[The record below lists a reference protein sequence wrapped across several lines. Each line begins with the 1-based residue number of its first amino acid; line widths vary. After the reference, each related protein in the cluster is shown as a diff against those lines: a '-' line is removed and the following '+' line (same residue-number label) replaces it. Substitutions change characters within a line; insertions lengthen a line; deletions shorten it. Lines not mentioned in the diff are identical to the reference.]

1 MGLDAKGLRASTAV
15 GIVTEYLVSLG
26 IPREELDHIDTLVNF
41 DFERSTPAG
50 FRCHVFGAPVPPGHL
65 IEVAEGLLVVDEV
78 MCFVQAG
85 SWMSEPEQLEYG
97 YEICARYHLNHL
109 STGDYIEMG
118 QRYTVADL
126 IAYCNENRSRQ
137 GAIRAAAALK
147 RVHDGA
153 RSPMETATAIM
164 VVAKRSQG
172 GLGYA
177 KIELNHRVDVPNE
190 FKYLAKAGYF
200 EIDVY
205 APASGTG
212 IEYNG
217 SDHLDKQR
225 SASDAERMTVLSAL
239 GFRMIVLTGTQFA
252 HQLQLIERNSL
263 LVDRMAPSKC
273 YGTTAFALV
282 TILVIFAM
290 FASVSSC
297 TDRAR
302 YSGGDDYLVFGAGS
316 VHSIEGTELVIQT
329 DNSPRYT
336 DAGKQTRITFP
347 SSGRI
352 KDKLSQI
359 KVGTRVSYSRFESVD
374 TSGSYEGN
382 DIEIEQANTIR
393 RC

>member
-1 MGLDAKGLRASTAV
+1 MDLPIVLSHKTAWLYHNVVRPSEPLSRASSLYDEDSIADEAESTAGLPKLGLDAKGLRISAAV
-15 GIVTEYLVSLG
+15 EIVTDYLASLG
-26 IPREELDHIDTLVNF
+26 IPHEELDRIDTLVGF
-41 DFERSTPAG
+41 DFERSRPVG
-50 FRCHVFGAPVPPGHL
+50 LRRHVFGAPIPSEHL
-65 IEVAEGLLVVDEV
+65 IEVAEGLLVVDEA

-109 STGDYIEMG
+109 SSGDYIEMR

-126 IAYCNENRSRQ
+126 IAYCDENRSRQ
-137 GAIRAAAALK
+137 GAIRAAAVLR

-172 GLGYA
+172 GLGYTRV
-177 KIELNHRVDVPNE
+177 ELNHRVDIPNE

-252 HQLQLIERNSL
+252 NRLQLHRAMNAIAL
-263 LVDRMAPSKC
+263 AMGLKCDRSEMFQKRQNDLRE
-273 YGTTAFALV
+273 F
-282 TILVIFAM
+282 VI
-290 FASVSSC
+290 
-297 TDRAR
+297 RHWN
-302 YSGGDDYLVFGAGS
+302 GGL
-316 VHSIEGTELVIQT
+316 
-329 DNSPRYT
+329 
-336 DAGKQTRITFP
+336 
-347 SSGRI
+347 
-352 KDKLSQI
+352 
-359 KVGTRVSYSRFESVD
+359 
-374 TSGSYEGN
+374 
-382 DIEIEQANTIR
+382 
-393 RC
+393 

>member
-1 MGLDAKGLRASTAV
+1 MDLPIVLSHKTAWLYHNVARPSEPLSRASSLYDEDSIADEVQSTAGLPKLGLDAEGLRISTAV
-15 GIVTEYLVSLG
+15 EIVADYLASLG
-26 IPREELDHIDTLVNF
+26 IPHEELDRIDTLVGF
-41 DFERSTPAG
+41 DFERSRPAG
-50 FRCHVFGAPVPPGHL
+50 LRRHVFGAPIPSEHL
-65 IEVAEGLLVVDEV
+65 IEVAEGLLVVDEA

-109 STGDYIEMG
+109 SSGDYIEMG

-126 IAYCNENRSRQ
+126 FAYCDENRSRQ
-137 GAIRAAAALK
+137 GATRAAAVLK

-172 GLGYA
+172 GLGYTRV
-177 KIELNHRVDVPNE
+177 ELNHRVDVPNE

-205 APASGTG
+205 APASGAG

-252 HQLQLIERNSL
+252 NRLQLHRAMNAVALAMGLKCDRSEAFQKRQNDLWEFVIRHWNGSL
-263 LVDRMAPSKC
+263 
-273 YGTTAFALV
+273 
-282 TILVIFAM
+282 
-290 FASVSSC
+290 
-297 TDRAR
+297 
-302 YSGGDDYLVFGAGS
+302 
-316 VHSIEGTELVIQT
+316 
-329 DNSPRYT
+329 
-336 DAGKQTRITFP
+336 
-347 SSGRI
+347 
-352 KDKLSQI
+352 
-359 KVGTRVSYSRFESVD
+359 
-374 TSGSYEGN
+374 
-382 DIEIEQANTIR
+382 
-393 RC
+393 

>member
-1 MGLDAKGLRASTAV
+1 MDLPIVLSHKTAWLYHNVARPSEPPSRASSLYDEDSLANDAEPTASLPKLGLDAKGLRASTAA
-15 GIVTEYLVSLG
+15 GIVTDYLVSLG

-137 GAIRAAAALK
+137 GAIRAAAVL
-147 RVHDGA
+147 RHVHDGA

-212 IEYNG
+212 VEYNG

-252 HQLQLIERNSL
+252 HQLQLHRAMNAIAL
-263 LVDRMAPSKC
+263 AMGLKCDRSE
-273 YGTTAFALV
+273 AFQKRQNDLREF
-282 TILVIFAM
+282 VIRHW
-290 FASVSSC
+290 
-297 TDRAR
+297 D
-302 YSGGDDYLVFGAGS
+302 GGL
-316 VHSIEGTELVIQT
+316 
-329 DNSPRYT
+329 
-336 DAGKQTRITFP
+336 
-347 SSGRI
+347 
-352 KDKLSQI
+352 
-359 KVGTRVSYSRFESVD
+359 
-374 TSGSYEGN
+374 
-382 DIEIEQANTIR
+382 
-393 RC
+393 

>member
-1 MGLDAKGLRASTAV
+1 M
-15 GIVTEYLVSLG
+15 
-26 IPREELDHIDTLVNF
+26 
-41 DFERSTPAG
+41 
-50 FRCHVFGAPVPPGHL
+50 
-65 IEVAEGLLVVDEV
+65 VDEV

-109 STGDYIEMG
+109 STGDYIA
-118 QRYTVADL
+118 VV
-126 IAYCNENRSRQ
+126 
-137 GAIRAAAALK
+137 K

-205 APASGTG
+205 APANGTG

-252 HQLQLIERNSL
+252 HQLQLHRAMNAIAL
-263 LVDRMAPSKC
+263 AMGLKCDRSE
-273 YGTTAFALV
+273 AFQKRQNDLREF
-282 TILVIFAM
+282 VIRHW
-290 FASVSSC
+290 
-297 TDRAR
+297 D
-302 YSGGDDYLVFGAGS
+302 GGL
-316 VHSIEGTELVIQT
+316 
-329 DNSPRYT
+329 
-336 DAGKQTRITFP
+336 
-347 SSGRI
+347 
-352 KDKLSQI
+352 
-359 KVGTRVSYSRFESVD
+359 
-374 TSGSYEGN
+374 
-382 DIEIEQANTIR
+382 
-393 RC
+393 

>member
-1 MGLDAKGLRASTAV
+1 MDLPIVLSHKTAWLYHNVVRPSEPLSRASSLYDEDSIADEAESTTGLPKLGLDAKGLRISAAV
-15 GIVTEYLVSLG
+15 EIVADYLASLG
-26 IPREELDHIDTLVNF
+26 IPHEELDRIDTLVGF
-41 DFERSTPAG
+41 DFERSRPAG
-50 FRCHVFGAPVPPGHL
+50 LRRHVFGAPIPSDHL
-65 IEVAEGLLVVDEV
+65 IEVAEGLLVVDEA

-109 STGDYIEMG
+109 SSGDYIEIG
-118 QRYTVADL
+118 QRYAVADL
-126 IAYCNENRSRQ
+126 IAYCDENRSRQ
-137 GAIRAAAALK
+137 GATRAAAVLK

-172 GLGYA
+172 GLGYTRV
-177 KIELNHRVDVPNE
+177 ELNHRVDVPNE

-252 HQLQLIERNSL
+252 NRLQLHRAMNAIAL
-263 LVDRMAPSKC
+263 AMGLKCDRSE
-273 YGTTAFALV
+273 AFQK
-282 TILVIFAM
+282 
-290 FASVSSC
+290 
-297 TDRAR
+297 R
-302 YSGGDDYLVFGAGS
+302 
-316 VHSIEGTELVIQT
+316 Q
-329 DNSPRYT
+329 
-336 DAGKQTRITFP
+336 
-347 SSGRI
+347 
-352 KDKLSQI
+352 
-359 KVGTRVSYSRFESVD
+359 
-374 TSGSYEGN
+374 N
-382 DIEIEQANTIR
+382 DLREFVIR
-393 RC
+393 RWGGSL